1 VVVLGLLILIA
12 VAAVVVVMLLRG
24 DDEVRIDLD
33 SLGTY
38 RTDASVVFI
47 VGALTVLI
55 GVLGFAVLLAGLKR
69 ARRRRA
75 EVREL
80 KDRARRAEEGTGGHV
95 SSGAGADRHDGGPD
109 EHFDSTPRDR

>member
-1 VVVLGLLILIA
+1 MVVLGLLILIA
-12 VAAVVVVMLLRG
+12 VAAVVVVMLMRG

-33 SLGTY
+33 SLGAY

-47 VGALTVLI
+47 VGAVTVLV
-55 GVLGFAVLLAGLKR
+55 GVLGFTILLAGLKR

-80 KDRARRAEEGTGGHV
+80 KDRARRVDEGTGSH
-95 SSGAGADRHDGGPD
+95 GATHSASDRDGGPD
-109 EHFDSTPRDR
+109 EHFDSTPRER